1 MELSTPSEIRLTPAG
16 RLGRRRLWVW
26 GAGVVLISSAL
37 LCWPVGQGG
46 GEPAFDEL
54 GVGLTLWGVFLAAML
69 CELVDSSLGM
79 GYGTA
84 LTPIL
89 LMLGLD
95 PRQIV
100 PAVLVSE
107 LVTGLT
113 AGLLHHHD
121 GNVDLVR
128 DRRARGVLC
137 LLAALSTV
145 GAVIAVLVSIQISRF
160 WLTLSIGAIVL
171 SVGAV
176 ILATAR
182 RRLPYRPSH
191 IVALG
196 AVAAFNKGLSGGGY
210 GPLVTGGQ
218 VVAGISPKQAVA
230 ITSLAEALTCLV
242 GVVAY
247 VLLQGP
253 LSWSLVLPLT
263 LGAVCSV
270 PVATLLVRRLS
281 ESLLRRIVGLATVL
295 LGAITLLKLVS
306 GAG

>member
-1 MELSTPSEIRLTPAG
+1 MEISTPTASRWISTG
-16 RLGRRRLWVW
+16 WFGRRRLWVW
-26 GAGVVLISSAL
+26 GAGVLLISCAML
-37 LCWPVGQGG
+37 FWPGAWAGG
-46 GEPAFDEL
+46 GATSDMA
-54 GVGLTLWGVFLAAML
+54 GAGLTLWGVFLAAML

-95 PRQIV
+95 PRQVV

-107 LVTGLT
+107 LVTGVT

-121 GNVDLVR
+121 GNIDLVR
-128 DRRARGVLC
+128 DRRARGVFWRLS
-137 LLAALSTV
+137 ALSAV
-145 GAVIAVLVSIQISRF
+145 GAVGAVFISISISLF
-160 WLTLSIGAIVL
+160 WLTLAIGAIVL
-171 SVGAV
+171 GVGV
-176 ILATAR
+176 MILATAR
-182 RRLPYRPSH
+182 RRLQYRAGH
-191 IVALG
+191 IVAVG
-196 AVAAFNKGLSGGGY
+196 AVAALNKGLSGGGY

-218 VVAGISPKQAVA
+218 IVVGISPRQAVA
-230 ITSLAEALTCLV
+230 ITSMAEALTCLV

-253 LSWSLVLPLT
+253 LSWSLVVPVT

-281 ESLLRRIVGLATVL
+281 ESLLRLIVGLATVL
-295 LGAITLLKLVS
+295 LGAITLLKLIS

>member
-1 MELSTPSEIRLTPAG
+1 MELSTPTAIPLSSAG

-26 GAGVVLISSAL
+26 GAGVVLISTAL
-37 LCWPVGQGG
+37 LLWPAALSS
-46 GEPAFDEL
+46 GESAADVA
-54 GVGLTLWGVFLAAML
+54 GAGLTLWGVFLAAML

-107 LVTGLT
+107 LVTGVT

-121 GNVDLVR
+121 GNIDLVR
-128 DRRARGVLC
+128 DRRARRVFC
-137 LLAALSTV
+137 LLSALSTV
-145 GAVIAVLVSIQISRF
+145 GAVVAVLISIRISRF
-160 WLTLSIGAIVL
+160 WLTLAIGTIVL
-171 SVGAV
+171 GVGVV
-176 ILATAR
+176 ILATVR
-182 RRLPYRPSH
+182 RRLPYRPAH
-191 IVALG
+191 IVTLG
-196 AVAAFNKGLSGGGY
+196 VVAAFNKGLSGGGY

-218 VVAGISPKQAVA
+218 VVAGISPRQAVA
-230 ITSLAEALTCLV
+230 VTSMAEALTSLV

-253 LSWSLVLPLT
+253 LSWSLVIPLT

-270 PVATLLVRRLS
+270 PIATLLVRRLS
-281 ESLLRRIVGLATVL
+281 ESFLRLIVGLATVL
-295 LGAITLLKLVS
+295 LGSMTLMKLAA